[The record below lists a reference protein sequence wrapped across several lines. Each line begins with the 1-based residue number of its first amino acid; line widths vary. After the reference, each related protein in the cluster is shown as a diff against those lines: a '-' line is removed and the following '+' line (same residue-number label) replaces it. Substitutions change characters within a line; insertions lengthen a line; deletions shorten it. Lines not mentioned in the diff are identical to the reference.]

1 MLNNFSNLFKIKS
14 SFDFM
19 AKFFIIISFS
29 LSGLF
34 FSYSQCDAATG
45 ICLPGQVETE
55 NTRTAELA
63 DKQAKDKAATDAVS
77 KECGGANNFNCY
89 TLLESFGTEEGVMTT
104 ITISET
110 GLGIYLEQ
118 IMTYMLMI
126 VTIAAVFFMIYGGIL
141 YLTTD
146 IVNKKAEGKEVITR
160 VVIGLIFVFSVWT
173 IMNSINSGL
182 LKNSL
187 NFSLK
192 GIGAG
197 IKAAVTGT
205 PSPAGTTPTPVP
217 IPTNPSSNTPPAGV
231 SRVCPEGLETVQGRY
246 QLCKTVASKM
256 KELISAAAA
265 DGVTLTLASAY
276 RSADS
281 GTVSNGTTAAAGRSL
296 HQVGLAVDFNG
307 FKRGPATDKRFVWLL
322 NNAGK
327 FGFYNTLYLKRSDEY
342 NHWSTAGK

>member
-1 MLNNFSNLFKIKS
+1 MTIANSILKSVSINFVKSLF
-14 SFDFM
+14 
-19 AKFFIIISFS
+19 IISF
-29 LSGLF
+29 LF
-34 FSYSQCDAATG
+34 SITSFSYA
-45 ICLPGQVETE
+45 E
-55 NTRTAELA
+55 TAETRRA
-63 DKQAKDKAATDAVS
+63 EAEVAANSA
-77 KECGGANNFNCY
+77 CGGKDNFNCY
-89 TLLESFGTEEGVMTT
+89 TLLESFGTEEDVQKTVIIKDG
-104 ITISET
+104 E
-110 GLGIYLEQ
+110 LGKYLEQ

-160 VVIGLIFVFSVWT
+160 VVIGLIFVFSIWT

-187 NFSLK
+187 NFSLDA
-192 GIGAG
+192 IGVK
-197 IKAAVTGT
+197 IKQAVTGT
-205 PSPAGTTPTPVP
+205 TPSVSSSPAPSGTTPVP
-217 IPTNPSSNTPPAGV
+217 TPTNPNSNTPPAGV
-231 SRVCPEGLETVQGRY
+231 SRACPEGLETVQGRY

-256 KELISAAAA
+256 KELISAAGA

-281 GTVSNGTTAAAGRSL
+281 GTVSGGTTAAAGRSL

-322 NNAGK
+322 NNAGR
-327 FGFYNTLYLKRSDEY
+327 FGFYNTLYLSKSDEY
-342 NHWSTAGK
+342 NHWSTTGR